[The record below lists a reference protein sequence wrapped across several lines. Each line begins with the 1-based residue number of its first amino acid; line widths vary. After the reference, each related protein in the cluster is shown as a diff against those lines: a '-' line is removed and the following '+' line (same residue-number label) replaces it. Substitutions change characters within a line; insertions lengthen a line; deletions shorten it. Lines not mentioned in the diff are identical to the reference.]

1 MARRPT
7 IPTGP
12 DDITVHW
19 LRQTLA
25 YSGIFEP
32 SHLRAIQAEPI
43 GSGRGLLST
52 VIRCTLSWSPQASQ
66 RPSSVIIKLR
76 SSDRKTAR
84 LARLA
89 NLYRHE
95 YLFYR
100 RIQSLADI
108 RSPRLLYGDFAPI
121 SHRFVIVL
129 EDLADLDTVSQV
141 IGVSPAQAKSA
152 VRAVARMH
160 ARYWNSFDHPALLG
174 VPDYT
179 KKYRRLIQLGYL
191 LNLAPTLERFG
202 NLFSPTMRQLAQ
214 IYGMRVV
221 DHLAQIFERPKTL
234 THGDFRVDNLF
245 FDGPGS
251 DHVVAID
258 WQNCGIHSGLRDIS
272 YLLSTSLSAD
282 ARRTIERDV
291 VGEYHDALAG
301 AGVSG
306 YSFENCWR
314 DYRRVML
321 SCLIGPVL
329 TCGSLHFSDDASRRT
344 MEIGLSRTLAAIEDL
359 RAEEFLPGRPRA
371 FSVGHVVSMLTAGV
385 ARACRKI
392 GTSRPDRAVEP

>member
-1 MARRPT
+1 V
-7 IPTGP
+7 
-12 DDITVHW
+12 DW

-89 NLYRHE
+89 KLYRHE

-152 VRAVARMH
+152 VRAAAQMH
-160 ARYWNSFDHPALLG
+160 ARHWDDFDHPALSG

-179 KKYRRLIQLGYL
+179 GQYRFLAQLGYL
-191 LNLAPTLERFG
+191 FHLTPTFDRFG
-202 NLFSPTMRQLAQ
+202 SLFNP
-214 IYGMRVV
+214 GMRRLAESYGARIT
-221 DHLAQIFERPKTL
+221 DHLIDISGGPNTF
-234 THGDFRVDNLF
+234 THGDFRADNLF
-245 FDGPGS
+245 FDQR
-251 DHVVAID
+251 DADDVVAID
-258 WQNCGIHSGLRDIS
+258 WQNCGIHSGLRDVT
-272 YLLSTSLSAD
+272 YFLSTSVTSHT
-282 ARRTIERDV
+282 RRVIEREV
-291 VGEYHDALAG
+291 VGEYHDCLLG
-301 AGVSG
+301 AGVVG
-306 YSFENCWR
+306 YSFDDCWR

-321 SCLIGPVL
+321 SCLIGPVV
-329 TCGSLHFSDDASRRT
+329 TCGSLDLNDEPSRRT
-344 MEIGLSRTLAAIEDL
+344 MEIGLRRTLAAIEDL
-359 RAEEFLPGRPRA
+359 QAEEFLPGRPRA
-371 FSVGHVVSMLTAGV
+371 FSLANITPRLAAGAVRVSGKSGILRRG
-385 ARACRKI
+385 
-392 GTSRPDRAVEP
+392 

>member
-1 MARRPT
+1 MARRPA

-12 DDITVHW
+12 DDITVDW

-89 NLYRHE
+89 KLYRHE

-129 EDLADLDTVSQV
+129 EDLADLDTVSQA

-245 FDGPGS
+245 FGGSGS

-272 YLLSTSLSAD
+272 YLLSTSVTPET
-282 ARRTIERDV
+282 RRAIEQDV
-291 VGEYHDALAG
+291 VGEYHDALVD

-306 YSFENCWR
+306 CSFDECWR
-314 DYRRVML
+314 GYRQVML
-321 SCLIGPVL
+321 SCLIGAVF
-329 TCGSLHFSDDASRRT
+329 TCGSLDFNDEASHRT
-344 MEIGLSRTLAAIEDL
+344 MEIGLGRTLAAIEDL
-359 RAEEFLPGRPRA
+359 HAEEFLPGRAHA
-371 FSVGHVVSMLTAGV
+371 FSLG
-385 ARACRKI
+385 
-392 GTSRPDRAVEP
+392 RAVPALSVGAVRAYRQFGHLRRG

>member
-12 DDITVHW
+12 DDITVDW

-32 SHLRAIQAEPI
+32 SQLRAIQAEPI
-43 GSGRGLLST
+43 GSVRGLLST
-52 VIRCTLSWSPQASQ
+52 VIRCTLSWSPEASQ
-66 RPSSVIIKLR
+66 WPSSVIIKLH

-84 LARLA
+84 FARLA
-89 NLYRHE
+89 NLYRQE

-100 RIQSLADI
+100 RIQSLVDI
-108 RSPRLLYGDFAPI
+108 RSPRLLYGDFASI
-121 SHRFVIVL
+121 SHRFVIVI

-141 IGVSPAQAKSA
+141 IGVSPSQVKSA

-160 ARYWNSFDHPALLG
+160 ARYWNSFHHPALLG

-179 KKYRRLIQLGYL
+179 KKYRRLTQLGYL

-202 NLFSPTMRQLAQ
+202 NLFNPTMRQLAQ
-214 IYGMRVV
+214 IYGERVV

-245 FDGPGS
+245 FGGS
-251 DHVVAID
+251 GSNDVVAID
-258 WQNCGIHSGLRDIS
+258 WQNCGIHSGLRDIT
-272 YLLSTSLSAD
+272 YFLSTSVDSET
-282 ARRTIERDV
+282 RRVIERYV
-291 VGEYHDALAG
+291 VGEYHDDLAG

-321 SCLIGPVL
+321 SCLIGPVV
-329 TCGSLHFSDDASRRT
+329 TCGSLDLNDAASRRT
-344 MEIGLSRTLAAIEDL
+344 MEVGLRRTLSAIEDL
-359 RAEEFLPGRPRA
+359 HAEEFLPGRPRA
-371 FSVGHVVSMLTAGV
+371 FSVGNAASTLTAV
-385 ARACRKI
+385 AARARRI
-392 GTSRPDRAVEP
+392 NRNPWPR

>member
-12 DDITVHW
+12 DDITVGW
-19 LRQTLA
+19 VRQALA
-25 YSGIFEP
+25 HSAGFEP
-32 SHLRAIQAEPI
+32 SRLQAIHAEPLD
-43 GSGRGLLST
+43 SGRGLLST
-52 VIRCTLSWSPQASQ
+52 VIRCRLAWSADGP
-66 RPSSVIIKLR
+66 PLPGSVIVKLR
-76 SSDRKTAR
+76 SRNRKTAR

-89 NLYRHE
+89 KLYRHE

-121 SHRFVIVL
+121 SHRFVMVM

-160 ARYWNSFDHPALLG
+160 ARYWNSSDHPALLG

-179 KKYRRLIQLGYL
+179 KKYRRLTQLGYL

-245 FDGPGS
+245 FGGSGS
-251 DHVVAID
+251 DDVVAID
-258 WQNCGIHSGLRDIS
+258 WQNCGIHSGLRDIT
-272 YLLSTSLSAD
+272 YLLSTSLTTET
-282 ARRTIERDV
+282 RRAIERDV
-291 VGEYHDALAG
+291 VTEYHDALAG
-301 AGVSG
+301 AGVSK
-306 YSFENCWR
+306 YSFEDCWR

-321 SCLIGPVL
+321 SCLIGPVV
-329 TCGSLHFSDDASRRT
+329 TCGSLDLNDEVSRRT
-344 MEIGLSRTLAAIEDL
+344 MEVGLRRTLSAIEDL
-359 RAEEFLPGRPRA
+359 HAEEFLPGRSRLFSLGNIASTLATGAVRA
-371 FSVGHVVSMLTAGV
+371 SAIAGSL
-385 ARACRKI
+385 RR
-392 GTSRPDRAVEP
+392 G